1 MLVERSTDF
10 GQTWKVFRYFAHDCA
25 ASFPN
30 ISSGPA
36 KSVGDVVCDSRYSD
50 IEPSTEGEVLSSV
63 CLYEFRSYVDLKVV
77 SCLCL
82 LKAEACPLIPLVAA
96 HPISR
101 ALLIFFLQV
110 VLKALDPSFEIENPY
125 VPYIQGMDTTGFLQ
139 SSFVGI
145 ACFVH

>member
-63 CLYEFRSYVDLKVV
+63 CLYEFKWYVELKSLVCV
-77 SCLCL
+77 CSKQRPL
-82 LKAEACPLIPLVAA
+82 L
-96 HPISR
+96 
-101 ALLIFFLQV
+101 
-110 VLKALDPSFEIENPY
+110 
-125 VPYIQGMDTTGFLQ
+125 
-139 SSFVGI
+139 
-145 ACFVH
+145 

>member
-1 MLVERSTDF
+1 MMAWEFLKCFLQTFRPAAMLVERSTDF

-63 CLYEFRSYVDLKVV
+63 CLYEFKSFVELKL

-82 LKAEACPLIPLVAA
+82 LKAEACPLIPLMVA
-96 HPISR
+96 HLISR
-101 ALLIFFLQV
+101 ALLI
-110 VLKALDPSFEIENPY
+110 
-125 VPYIQGMDTTGFLQ
+125 
-139 SSFVGI
+139 
-145 ACFVH
+145 CFAGCFKSLGSQL